1 MVNGDNRGRG
11 LWEGLKYKGAFGC
24 GPRKIVL
31 FFNKL
36 QFKASFKF
44 EFKSKFKLA
53 VI

>member
-1 MVNGDNRGRG
+1 MEIIEGGFYRKASSIRVLLAVGR
-11 LWEGLKYKGAFGC
+11 EKSYY
-24 GPRKIVL
+24 